1 VLACLQSPSLD
12 LQPPSRADLD
22 ASLSLSLALQ
32 AAADDEDEPV
42 ASTSQLSPPRRGRSA
57 SAPIHVAETPVQ
69 NRNIAFRAGELGT
82 PATGGQSVR
91 RSSVK
96 GSGRRGS
103 SIGGGFEGE
112 LLAGLGLRETSSELT
127 RLLLRQPAAVP
138 HPQVPDDKLY
148 RSTDGSEPLARR
160 LRSIFSW
167 TAQRQRDKVFPS
179 NSAPSSDPTQAF
191 AKEIIDSFIT
201 DICESRLDVSVPYKV
216 SWSVRTTNAER

>member
-1 VLACLQSPSLD
+1 M
-12 LQPPSRADLD
+12 
-22 ASLSLSLALQ
+22 
-32 AAADDEDEPV
+32 
-42 ASTSQLSPPRRGRSA
+42 
-57 SAPIHVAETPVQ
+57 Q

-82 PATGGQSVR
+82 PATGGRSVR

-112 LLAGLGLRETSSELT
+112 FSLLSAAFKGT
-127 RLLLRQPAAVP
+127 RQDVDPRFFVAVP

-179 NSAPSSDPTQAF
+179 STPSDPAQAF
-191 AKEIIDSFIT
+191 AKEIVDSFIT
-201 DICESRLDVSVPYKV
+201 DICESRLDVSVPYRV
-216 SWSVRTTNAER
+216 SWS